1 MKKEL
6 FTGCAT
12 ALITPFTEKGVDYN
26 AMGALIDFQ
35 IDSGVSALVVLGTTG
50 DSATIEEGERRELIA
65 FCKEKIGGRV
75 PMLVGTG
82 SNSTKRTV
90 AFTEDA
96 TELGADGI
104 LTVTPYYNKATV
116 RGLYEHYKEV
126 AKSTFLPVIVYNVPA
141 RTGLNMT
148 DATLEL
154 LCDVSNIV
162 GIKEASGGVENA
174 LKILS
179 RFGDRFSVYSGC
191 DELTVPLMSVG
202 AKGVI
207 SAVGNVIPEKM
218 ARMCTDFAEN
228 RVKESAELQIE
239 IYPLIKEMFAEVNP
253 IPVKTALYLMG
264 MCENIFRL
272 PMCRSTREAEI
283 RRVLSDYGISITK

>member
-12 ALITPFTEKGVDYN
+12 ALITPFTEKGVDYD

-35 IDSGVSALVVLGTTG
+35 IDSGVSALVVIGTTG
-50 DSATIEEGERRELIA
+50 ESATVEEGERRELIA

-90 AFTEDA
+90 AFTKDA

-154 LCDVSNIV
+154 LCDLPNIV

-174 LKILS
+174 LRILS

-218 ARMCTDFAEN
+218 ARMCTDFMEN

-253 IPVKTALYLMG
+253 IPVKTAIYLMG
-264 MCENIFRL
+264 KCENIFRL

-283 RRVLSDYGISITK
+283 RRVLSDYGIQIAH

>member
-50 DSATIEEGERRELIA
+50 ESATIEEGERRELIA

>member
-12 ALITPFTEKGVDYN
+12 ALITPFTERGIDYD

-50 DSATIEEGERRELIA
+50 ESATVEEGERRELIA

-90 AFTEDA
+90 AFTRDA

-116 RGLYEHYKEV
+116 RGLYEHYREV
-126 AKSTFLPVIVYNVPA
+126 AESTHLPVTVYNVPA

-154 LCDVSNIV
+154 LCDLPNIV

-174 LKILS
+174 LRILS
-179 RFGDRFSVYSGC
+179 RFGDRYAVYSGC
-191 DELTVPLMSVG
+191 DELTVPLMSIG
-202 AKGVI
+202 ARGVI
-207 SAVGNVIPEKM
+207 SAVANIIPEKM
-218 ARMCTDFAEN
+218 AQMCTYFAEN
-228 RVKESAELQIE
+228 RVKESAELQRD

-264 MCENIFRL
+264 KCENIFRL

-283 RRVLSDYGISITK
+283 RRALAEYGIDAV

>member
-6 FTGCAT
+6 FVGCAT
-12 ALITPFTEKGVDYN
+12 ALITPFCESGIDFKS
-26 AMGALIDFQ
+26 MGALIDYQ
-35 IDSGVSALVVLGTTG
+35 IDSGVSALVILGTTG
-50 DSATIEEGERRELIA
+50 ESATVEEGERRDLIA

-75 PMLVGTG
+75 PMLIGTG

-90 AFTEDA
+90 AFTKDA
-96 TELGADGI
+96 ETLGADGI

-116 RGLYEHYKEV
+116 CGLYEHYREV
-126 AKSTFLPVIVYNVPA
+126 AESTHLPVILYNVPA

-154 LCDVSNIV
+154 LCDIPNIV
-162 GIKEASGGVENA
+162 GIKEASGSVENA
-174 LKILS
+174 LRILS
-179 RFGDRFSVYSGC
+179 RFGDRYTVYSGC

-202 AKGVI
+202 SKGVI
-207 SAVGNVIPEKM
+207 SAVANVIPKKM
-218 ARMCTDFAEN
+218 AQMCTDFAEG
-228 RVKESAELQIE
+228 RVSESAVIQRE

-264 MCENIFRL
+264 KCENIFRL

-283 RRVLSDYGISITK
+283 RRALAEYGIDAV

>member
-12 ALITPFTEKGVDYN
+12 ALITPFTEKGIDYKS
-26 AMGALIDFQ
+26 MGALIDFQ
-35 IDSGVSALVVLGTTG
+35 IESGVSALVVLGTTG
-50 DSATIEEGERRELIA
+50 ESATVEEGERRELIA

-90 AFTEDA
+90 AFTRDA
-96 TELGADGI
+96 TDLKADGI
-104 LTVTPYYNKATV
+104 LTVTPYYNKASV
-116 RGLYEHYKEV
+116 GGLYEHYRRV
-126 AKSTFLPVIVYNVPA
+126 AESTDLPMIVYNVPA

-154 LCDVSNIV
+154 LCGVKNIV
-162 GIKEASGGVENA
+162 GIKEASGSVESSIR
-174 LKILS
+174 ILS
-179 RFGDRFSVYSGC
+179 RFGERFHVYSGC
-191 DELTVPLMSVG
+191 DELTVPLMSIG

-207 SAVGNVIPEKM
+207 SAVANVIPKKM
-218 ARMCTDFAEN
+218 AQMCTEFLKDRAL
-228 RVKESAELQIE
+228 RSGQLQREL
-239 IYPLIKEMFAEVNP
+239 YPLIKEMFAEVNP

-264 MCENIFRL
+264 KCEEVFRL
-272 PMCRSTREAEI
+272 PMCRSVREAEI
-283 RRVLSDYGISITK
+283 RRVLSDYGIPIIR